1 MNTSKRT
8 IVLILT
14 MLILGGILL
23 YQTFIS
29 VKTPTN
35 VNQPLGKGYEI
46 SPDLLEQT
54 LEEKGP

>member
-1 MNTSKRT
+1 
-8 IVLILT
+8 